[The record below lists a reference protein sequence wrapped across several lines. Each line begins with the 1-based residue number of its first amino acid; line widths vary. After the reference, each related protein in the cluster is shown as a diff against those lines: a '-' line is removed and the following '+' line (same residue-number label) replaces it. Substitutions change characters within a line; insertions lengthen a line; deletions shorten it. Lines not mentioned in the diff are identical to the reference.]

1 MYNSNNFNTVN
12 TNSYSDILPKQFL
25 NYIDYELSCFEK
37 ITNKKFFFNLLKN
50 DKFELN
56 VYESKEDNNKSK
68 YQIIYRANNLYQFI
82 KRLLMIREYLI
93 KYFDNQRSKKIIL
106 YNNQKE
112 RKNLYFSIVYC
123 MIFLFFVHN

>member
-1 MYNSNNFNTVN
+1 MNSVN
-12 TNSYSDILPKQFL
+12 TSYDILPKQFL

-56 VYESKEDNNKSK
+56 VYESKEEDNNKSK

-93 KYFDNQRSKKIIL
+93 KYFDNKLTKTII
-106 YNNQKE
+106 
-112 RKNLYFSIVYC
+112 V
-123 MIFLFFVHN
+123 

>member
-1 MYNSNNFNTVN
+1 MLMSNSNNFNTVN

-56 VYESKEDNNKSK
+56 VYESKEEDNNKSK

-93 KYFDNQRSKKIIL
+93 KYFDNRRSKTIIL
-106 YNNQKE
+106 
-112 RKNLYFSIVYC
+112 
-123 MIFLFFVHN
+123 

>member
-1 MYNSNNFNTVN
+1 MFNNFNDIN
-12 TNSYSDILPKQFL
+12 TSNDILPKQFL

-93 KYFDNQRSKKIIL
+93 KYFDNKLTKTII
-106 YNNQKE
+106 
-112 RKNLYFSIVYC
+112 V
-123 MIFLFFVHN
+123 

>member
-1 MYNSNNFNTVN
+1 MLMSNSNKFNTVN

-56 VYESKEDNNKSK
+56 VYESKEEDDNKSK

-93 KYFDNQRSKKIIL
+93 KHFDNKITKTIIL
-106 YNNQKE
+106 
-112 RKNLYFSIVYC
+112 
-123 MIFLFFVHN
+123 

>member
-1 MYNSNNFNTVN
+1 MLMSNSNNFNTVN

-56 VYESKEDNNKSK
+56 VYESKEEDNNKSK

-93 KYFDNQRSKKIIL
+93 KYFDNKD
-106 YNNQKE
+106 QKQ
-112 RKNLYFSIVYC
+112 
-123 MIFLFFVHN
+123 

>member
-1 MYNSNNFNTVN
+1 M
-12 TNSYSDILPKQFL
+12 PKQLL

-37 ITNKKFFFNLLKN
+37 ITNKKFFFNVLKN

-56 VYESKEDNNKSK
+56 VYESKEEEEKEEDDNKSK

-93 KYFDNQRSKKIIL
+93 KYFDNKLTKTIIL
-106 YNNQKE
+106 
-112 RKNLYFSIVYC
+112 
-123 MIFLFFVHN
+123 

>member
-1 MYNSNNFNTVN
+1 MLMSNSNNFNTVN

-56 VYESKEDNNKSK
+56 VYESKEEDNNKSK

-93 KYFDNQRSKKIIL
+93 KYFDNQRLKTIIL
-106 YNNQKE
+106 
-112 RKNLYFSIVYC
+112 
-123 MIFLFFVHN
+123 

>member
-1 MYNSNNFNTVN
+1 MLMSNSNNFNTVN
-12 TNSYSDILPKQFL
+12 TNSYSNILPKQFL

-56 VYESKEDNNKSK
+56 VYESKEEDNNKSK

-93 KYFDNQRSKKIIL
+93 KYFDNKLTKTII
-106 YNNQKE
+106 
-112 RKNLYFSIVYC
+112 V
-123 MIFLFFVHN
+123 

>member
-1 MYNSNNFNTVN
+1 MFNNFNN
-12 TNSYSDILPKQFL
+12 INASSYDLLPRQFL

-37 ITNKKFFFNLLKN
+37 ITNKKFFFNILKN

-56 VYESKEDNNKSK
+56 VYESKKTDEEEEDNDKSK

-93 KYFDNQRSKKIIL
+93 KHFDNNKTKTIIL
-106 YNNQKE
+106 
-112 RKNLYFSIVYC
+112 
-123 MIFLFFVHN
+123 

>member
-1 MYNSNNFNTVN
+1 MFNNFNNIN
-12 TNSYSDILPKQFL
+12 TSYYVLPRQFL

-37 ITNKKFFFNLLKN
+37 ITNKKFFFNILKN

-56 VYESKEDNNKSK
+56 VYESKEEDDNDKSK

-93 KYFDNQRSKKIIL
+93 KHFDNKITKTIIL
-106 YNNQKE
+106 
-112 RKNLYFSIVYC
+112 
-123 MIFLFFVHN
+123 

>member
-1 MYNSNNFNTVN
+1 MLMSNSNNFNTVN

-56 VYESKEDNNKSK
+56 VYESKEEDNNKSK

-93 KYFDNQRSKKIIL
+93 KYFDNKLTKTII
-106 YNNQKE
+106 
-112 RKNLYFSIVYC
+112 V
-123 MIFLFFVHN
+123 

>member
-1 MYNSNNFNTVN
+1 MFNNFNGVN
-12 TNSYSDILPKQFL
+12 ASNDILPKQFL

-56 VYESKEDNNKSK
+56 VYESKEEDNNKSK

-93 KYFDNQRSKKIIL
+93 KYFDNKLTKTIIL
-106 YNNQKE
+106 
-112 RKNLYFSIVYC
+112 
-123 MIFLFFVHN
+123 

>member
-1 MYNSNNFNTVN
+1 MNSVN
-12 TNSYSDILPKQFL
+12 TSYDVLAKQFL

-56 VYESKEDNNKSK
+56 VYESKEEDNNKSK

-82 KRLLMIREYLI
+82 KRLLMIRAYLF
-93 KYFDNQRSKKIIL
+93 KDFDNQRSKT
-106 YNNQKE
+106 
-112 RKNLYFSIVYC
+112 IV
-123 MIFLFFVHN
+123 L

>member
-1 MYNSNNFNTVN
+1 MSNNFNTVN
-12 TNSYSDILPKQFL
+12 TSSYNDVLPKQFL

-37 ITNKKFFFNLLKN
+37 ITNKKFFFNILKN

-56 VYESKEDNNKSK
+56 VYESKKEKEDEYNNDKSK

-93 KYFDNQRSKKIIL
+93 KYFDNNKTTTIIL
-106 YNNQKE
+106 
-112 RKNLYFSIVYC
+112 
-123 MIFLFFVHN
+123 